1 MPRRRKMRLALASW
15 ETGRVQT
22 GFGVKVG
29 GLGAVMEE
37 LPEELVAAAARE
49 NTDLEIELLTP
60 CFGHYDRDRLERLDL
75 QPPVYLDGHE
85 FSFDVFRFKVSK
97 NLSLIYFWDSV
108 ELSWTNAGAIY
119 PDDPEMGFKLFAV
132 VSQAMAGYL
141 VRNRFDVVHSHDYH
155 VGLIPFYLGD
165 AYLASVRHH
174 FTIHNAS
181 YQGIY
186 SVLGHGYEM
195 LERIGLPGELL
206 FHKYFDFFDNLN
218 LMKAAMIKT
227 HETGGKVT
235 TVSGDIAGTWGYA
248 AELRK
253 SREEVE
259 EEARKL
265 KPWSPVGRV
274 FVPNRHLDVFEHI
287 PIVGITN
294 GLSEKNWPQNLAELQ
309 AAKLQEVQERLPRG
323 VMIFRHPEVQQEML
337 GRDHTFD
344 AEHLEV
350 KQQLKRLLHLE
361 VFGSEPEDDLVF
373 LTIVGRLVEQKNL
386 RLAGDIAERALHYD
400 RGVKFVILAS
410 APQGDRE
417 GKLTEG
423 RFRRLASLYPDRF
436 SFATAFNLP
445 LSKLIFAGGDF
456 TLIPSRFEPC
466 GLVDYEA
473 SLLGNVVIAHRT
485 GGLAKIECCGYLYEW
500 LDEADHEGEAIAFFD
515 RIREALDTYR
525 HDPERHRELV
535 RRAMA
540 IDAHWSKSASQY
552 LAVYRYGLL
561 LDEWAKKR
569 ESLLKN
575 VDGYADKLVRQEPLT
590 RSLFFPF
597 RADLLDRRLADALKG
612 AAEPAVGE
620 KTRPPKAASR
630 RKPSPTPKKGGSG
643 A

>member
-1 MPRRRKMRLALASW
+1 MPRRRTMRLALASW

-37 LPEELVAAAARE
+37 LPEELIAAAERE
-49 NTDLEIELLTP
+49 GTDLEVELLTP
-60 CFGHYDRDRLERLDL
+60 CFGHYERDRLERLDL
-75 QPPVYLDGHE
+75 QVPVILDGHE
-85 FSFDVFRFKVSK
+85 FAFEIFRLEVSK
-97 NLSLIYFWDSV
+97 SLSLIYFWDSV
-108 ELSWTNAGAIY
+108 QLNWTNDAAIY
-119 PDDPEMGFKLFAV
+119 PDDPEMGFKLFSAIA
-132 VSQAMAGYL
+132 QGMAGYIL
-141 VRNRFDVVHSHDYH
+141 RSKFDVVHSHDYH

-186 SVLGHGYEM
+186 PVGGRGYEM
-195 LERIGLPGELL
+195 LARIGLPGELL

-218 LMKAAMIKT
+218 LMKAVMIKT

-235 TVSGDIAGTWGYA
+235 TVSGDLEGTWGYA

-294 GLSEKNWPQNLAELQ
+294 GLAEKNWPQNLAELR
-309 AAKLQEVQERLPRG
+309 ASRLQEMQDRLPHG
-323 VMIFRHPEVQQEML
+323 VAIFRNPEVQKEML

-344 AEHLEV
+344 ADHLEV
-350 KQQLKRLLHLE
+350 KLELKRLLHLE
-361 VFGSEPEDDLVF
+361 VFGTEPEDDLVF

-386 RLAGDIAERALHYD
+386 RLAADIAERALHYD

-410 APQGDRE
+410 APEGDRE

-436 SFATAFNLP
+436 SFSTAFNLP

-456 TLIPSRFEPC
+456 TLIPSLFEPC

-485 GGLAKIECCGYLYEW
+485 GGLAKMECCGYLYEW
-500 LDEADHEGEAIAFFD
+500 LDEADHEGETIAFFD
-515 RIREALDTYR
+515 QIRQALDTYR
-525 HDPERHRELV
+525 HDPQRHGELL
-535 RRAMA
+535 RRAMSV
-540 IDAHWSKSASQY
+540 DAHWSKSAAQY

-561 LDEWAKKR
+561 LEEWAKKR
-569 ESLLKN
+569 EALLEA
-575 VDGYADKLVRQEPLT
+575 VDGYADRLVQKEPLA
-590 RSLFFPF
+590 RSLFSPF
-597 RADLLDRRLADALKG
+597 RSDVLDRRLADALKR
-612 AAEPAVGE
+612 EPKPTEHA
-620 KTRPPKAASR
+620 KPKPRRASSAASR
-630 RKPSPTPKKGGSG
+630 KRKSSPRKTG
-643 A
+643 